1 MIAGSFGRLTD
12 LQRDLHHHDWAL
24 GVPADPRPPGAHDP
38 RDVERG
44 RLTGRECDRRASA
57 KQTSATGCYQREE
70 PHLFTIKGPL
80 GEPVTVECWLNE
92 WATSVD
98 IYIRTSDGDLEPV
111 EYHHFDS
118 PDGANA
124 PEAFAE
130 FDANAL
136 RRDLGLPPRV
146 PHPLRDAALAACERP
161 AP

>member
-1 MIAGSFGRLTD
+1 MRTADAVQRLRDEGALMIGKELVRTWAPGVLLCLAWLLLMYAVLSY
-12 LQRDLHHHDWAL
+12 QRD
-24 GVPADPRPPGAHDP
+24 
-38 RDVERG
+38 
-44 RLTGRECDRRASA
+44 
-57 KQTSATGCYQREE
+57 E

-92 WATSVD
+92 WATSVN

-111 EYHHFDS
+111 EYHYFDS

-146 PHPLRDAALAACERP
+146 PHPLRDAALAACERL
-161 AP
+161 APPPLPPEAVERWQLLEQPD